1 MTTDPTWITEA
12 TAAVTEATA
21 AMTEAAAA
29 VTEATVAATEAGMD
43 LESIKEIMDAFDP
56 TALLPELSSLFA
68 NLETLCRV
76 AVLAGP
82 VVLIV
87 LGLAYL
93 FLSPKEANYYF
104 GYRCYYGMGSVPAWQ
119 FTQRLAG
126 TVLAVLGLVL
136 TIVMVFVSNGFAA
149 MEMTDMVWKTVY
161 CLLWEAGLALAANI
175 GINITATVLFDRR
188 GDRRKKK
195 TK

>member
-56 TALLPELSSLFA
+56 TALLPELSSLFV

-161 CLLWEAGLALAANI
+161 CLLWEAGLALAATV
-175 GINITATVLFDRR
+175 GINVTAMVLFDRR